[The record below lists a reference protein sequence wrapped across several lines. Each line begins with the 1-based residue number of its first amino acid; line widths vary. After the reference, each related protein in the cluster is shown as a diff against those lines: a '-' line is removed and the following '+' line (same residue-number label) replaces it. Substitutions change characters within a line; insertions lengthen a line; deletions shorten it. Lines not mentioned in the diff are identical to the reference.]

1 MDRQKGAVV
10 PMNRREFLMA
20 GGASAVALAAP
31 SIVRA
36 GSIMPVSAPVSVPA
50 RKYIVVSSYSGTVVT
65 MGWLQDHVLSL
76 TEQSF
81 AALNREIEAEFF
93 RSMQTGT
100 PGGYFLGDIIEMR

>member
-10 PMNRREFLMA
+10 PMNRRGFIA
-20 GGASAVALAAP
+20 GLGALLVAP

-36 GSIMPVSAPVSVPA
+36 GSIMPVSVPA

-65 MGWLQDHVLSL
+65 MGWLQDHVLSV